1 MNLGA
6 IHQQQHTG
14 LRVTL
19 KSTLILHVMNETF
32 PSHYIYIEDDVSINP
47 KSYTNIID
55 LNLHVGENRI
65 FASDA
70 LKSSLLCNIIK

>member
-1 MNLGA
+1 MRLF
-6 IHQQQHTG
+6 
-14 LRVTL
+14 
-19 KSTLILHVMNETF
+19 LHI
-32 PSHYIYIEDDVSINP
+32 IYIEDDVSINP

-65 FASDA
+65 FLRDA